1 MSNTINAILGP
12 SYSYPTNIKSMKD
25 MGFDAANNTSQLIE
39 NVNGSLEYIKQLAT
53 GPALGNN
60 FFLKSGKCS
69 TGTSTVEK
77 CRGKDRYLFV
87 RNIPTGTIPCIGNPG
102 ISLDGNEGARG
113 IIPGIMEDAIDINPI
128 EISKAMLGIS
138 KKFGPDCVEK
148 TYLTGGIDNNGNG
161 RRAETRCSPDV
172 EPSDCL
178 VGGGKKKTGGLEK
191 FRFILSLLS
200 LITILMLLGCVYV
213 ATKKKNIKLVK
224 IDSYL

>member
-12 SYSYPTNIKSMKD
+12 SYSYPTNIKPMKD

-39 NVNGSLEYIKQLAT
+39 NVNGSLEYVKQLAM
-53 GPALGNN
+53 GPELGNN

-87 RNIPTGTIPCIGNPG
+87 RNIPTGNIPCIGDPG
-102 ISLDGNEGARG
+102 ISLDGGVGARG

-148 TYLTGGIDNNGNG
+148 TYDK
-161 RRAETRCSPDV
+161 V
-172 EPSDCL
+172 
-178 VGGGKKKTGGLEK
+178 KTPFHYLMDK
-191 FRFILSLLS
+191 VSLLS
-200 LITILMLLGCVYV
+200 FSPFRKCEITQSE
-213 ATKKKNIKLVK
+213 KEKLENK
-224 IDSYL
+224 ESN